1 MLHEAH
7 VGIVKMKSFARR
19 YVYWPNID
27 KDIEHLVKTCDT
39 CQSSQP
45 SPGPAPLHPWEYPS
59 SPWSRVHVDYAGP
72 LPGNKMI
79 LIIIDAHSKWID
91 AHVTEVATSA
101 ATIGKLMQ
109 TFATHGLPDTLVSD
123 NGSCFTSTEF
133 ANFMSSNG
141 IRHVKVAPHHPSS
154 NGIRHVKVAPHHPS
168 SNGLAEKAVGIVKSG
183 LGRNKQGT
191 LNNRLARVL
200 FKYRETQQT
209 TTEET
214 PAKLLVGR
222 QLKTPLDN
230 LRPNLCTKVEMKQRA
245 QKQNHDRRAINR
257 SFTVGDLVYSMN
269 YANGKRWMP
278 GLVVEQTGPLSF
290 VVELI
295 RGGLVRRHQDQFRR
309 RYSDGP
315 QTPDTTVVEPPSFSA
330 QMTSTHTMTTP
341 TLESN
346 ASSVA
351 EPDIE
356 ALDSPKCQ
364 LSDSKSVPANEEVNL
379 EVQPQAAPLRRS
391 ARVSRPPARLDL

>member
-154 NGIRHVKVAPHHPS
+154 NG
-168 SNGLAEKAVGIVKSG
+168 LAEKAVW
-183 LGRNKQGT
+183 
-191 LNNRLARVL
+191 
-200 FKYRETQQT
+200 
-209 TTEET
+209 
-214 PAKLLVGR
+214 P
-222 QLKTPLDN
+222 
-230 LRPNLCTKVEMKQRA
+230 
-245 QKQNHDRRAINR
+245 
-257 SFTVGDLVYSMN
+257 
-269 YANGKRWMP
+269 
-278 GLVVEQTGPLSF
+278 
-290 VVELI
+290 
-295 RGGLVRRHQDQFRR
+295 
-309 RYSDGP
+309 
-315 QTPDTTVVEPPSFSA
+315 
-330 QMTSTHTMTTP
+330 
-341 TLESN
+341 
-346 ASSVA
+346 
-351 EPDIE
+351 
-356 ALDSPKCQ
+356 
-364 LSDSKSVPANEEVNL
+364 
-379 EVQPQAAPLRRS
+379 
-391 ARVSRPPARLDL
+391 